1 MSRQYAFG
9 RLPACLATA
18 ILALTLA
25 GCPEDPYSPQTWI
38 EKLDEPGEAQRAI
51 TELQRLKDPV
61 AIKPLA
67 KVWEE
72 RGRPERVLRVITDL
86 AGNPDAQGKTHW
98 EDALPVLRKALEEFD
113 VSDNRSIENAKL
125 AADALGQAKD
135 QGSVESLIN
144 VVNKSMPQLSAGQE
158 VRRSAVAA
166 LGQFGSEP
174 RAVDTLIAVLTT
186 DPKDQP
192 VHLFA
197 AAANA
202 LAEARSPK
210 AVIPLIEAIYKIA
223 PIYQQGRRALIAIG
237 KPAIPELIK
246 VFQGEHKEINAV
258 AKKNDFNTDC
268 NKEQGPESKCKAPSN
283 LEFKSA
289 ALLGDLYAK
298 EAVDVL
304 TAGLKKEAL
313 PAFFQ
318 GNGAPGPNQHTAI
331 LDALRKINDPK
342 SAAAV
347 RAYWQDPNTDDVVRP
362 MAIDVYST
370 LATDTDALPALAKLI
385 KDDNQE
391 EQIRMAA
398 GQAYAR
404 LVRDAKDY
412 EPIVF
417 MIDRYKKEAA
427 KYDKEAQKIEPKFE
441 QAKKDKNQ
449 GKIDEIGQ
457 ELSMAQGRAAGYR
470 NFQRAF
476 EQHLARAHTG
486 VRCKQDPQCYGA
498 ILDETGDDIGK
509 QMSAHITDLA
519 KWSAEEKANL
529 KVAAVERALLELIK
543 MDDKARPVM
552 DKILKHVESTDRIVR
567 QGTLLVMVHAAQ
579 LPCDDCIKRLD
590 EVIEKQKDESTLAQL
605 STDTQ
610 AVRNYFLWAGR

>member
-18 ILALTLA
+18 LLALTLA
-25 GCPEDPYSPQTWI
+25 GCPQDDRDPQTWI
-38 EKLDEPGEAQRAI
+38 EKLDDPGETSAAV
-51 TELQRLKDPV
+51 TWLQRLKDPV

-67 KVWEE
+67 KVWDE
-72 RGRPERVLRVITDL
+72 RGRPERVLRVIIEL
-86 AGNPDAQGKTHW
+86 AATPDAQGKTHW
-98 EDALPVLRKALEEFD
+98 DDALPVLRKALEEFD
-113 VSDNRSIENAKL
+113 VSDNRSIENAKM

-135 QGSVESLIN
+135 QDSVESLIT

-158 VRRSAVAA
+158 VRRSAVSA
-166 LGQFGSEP
+166 LGHFGSEP
-174 RAVDTLIAVLTT
+174 RAVDTLISVLTT
-186 DPKDQP
+186 DPKEQP
-192 VHLFA
+192 LHLFA

-210 AVIPLIEAIYKIA
+210 AVVPLIEAIYKIA

-237 KPAIPELIK
+237 QPAIPELIK
-246 VFQGEHKEINAV
+246 VFKGEHKEINAL

-268 NKEQGPESKCKAPSN
+268 NKEQGPESKCKAPTN

-318 GNGAPGPNQHTAI
+318 PNGAPGPTQHTAI
-331 LDALRKINDPK
+331 LDALRKINDAK

-370 LATDTDALPALAKLI
+370 LATDTEALAALAKLI
-385 KDDNQE
+385 KDDGQE
-391 EQIRMAA
+391 EQIRMAS
-398 GQAYAR
+398 GQAYGR
-404 LVRDAKDY
+404 LVRDTKDF
-412 EPIVF
+412 EPLVY
-417 MIDRYKKEAA
+417 MVDRYKKEAA
-427 KYDKEAQKIEPKFE
+427 KHDKEAQKIEPKFE

-449 GKIDEIGQ
+449 AKIDQIGQ

-470 NFQRAF
+470 NYQRAF
-476 EQHLARAHTG
+476 EQHLARAQAG
-486 VRCKQDPQCYGA
+486 VRCKQDPACYAG

-509 QMSAHITDLA
+509 KMSAHISDLD
-519 KWSAEEKANL
+519 KWSPEEKTNL
-529 KVAAVERALLELIK
+529 KIAAVERALFELIK
-543 MDDKARPVM
+543 MGDKARPVM
-552 DKILKHVESTDRIVR
+552 DTILKHVESTDRIVR

-590 EVIEKQKDESTLAQL
+590 EIIEDQKDESTLAQL
-605 STDTQ
+605 NTDTQ

>member
-18 ILALTLA
+18 LLALTLA
-25 GCPEDPYSPQTWI
+25 GCPQDDRDPQTWI
-38 EKLDEPGEAQRAI
+38 EKLDDPGETQAAV
-51 TELQRLKDPV
+51 TWLQRLKDPV

-72 RGRPERVLRVITDL
+72 RGRPERVLRVIIEL
-86 AGNPDAQGKTHW
+86 AETPDAQGKTHW
-98 EDALPVLRKALEEFD
+98 EEALPVLRKALEEFD
-113 VSDNRSIENAKL
+113 VSDNRSIENAKM
-125 AADALGQAKD
+125 AADALGKAKD
-135 QGSVESLIN
+135 QASVESLVT

-166 LGQFGSEP
+166 LGQFGSET
-174 RAVDTLIAVLTT
+174 RAVDTLIAVITT

-202 LAEARSPK
+202 LGETRSPK

-223 PIYQQGRRALIAIG
+223 PIYQQGRRAIIAIG

-246 VFQGEHKEINAV
+246 VFQGEHTEINAL

-268 NKEQGPESKCKAPSN
+268 KKEQGPESKCKAPSN

-289 ALLGDLYAK
+289 SLLGDLYAK

-318 GNGAPGPNQHTAI
+318 PNGAPGPTQHTAI

-342 SAAAV
+342 AAAAV
-347 RAYWQDPNTDDVVRP
+347 RAYWQDPNTDDMVRP
-362 MAIDVYST
+362 MGIDVYST
-370 LATDTDALPALAKLI
+370 LATDTEALAALAKLI
-385 KDDNQE
+385 KDDGQE

-398 GQAYAR
+398 GQAYGR
-404 LVRDAKDY
+404 LVRDTKDF
-412 EPIVF
+412 EPLVY
-417 MIDRYKKEAA
+417 MVDRYKKEAT
-427 KYDKEAQKIEPKFE
+427 KNDKEAQKIEPKFE

-449 GKIDEIGQ
+449 AKMDEIGA
-457 ELSMAQGRAAGYR
+457 ELSMAQGRAAAYR

-476 EQHLARAHTG
+476 EQHLARAHAG
-486 VRCKQDPQCYGA
+486 VRCKEDPKCYAG
-498 ILDETGDDIGK
+498 ILDESGDDIGK
-509 QMSAHITDLA
+509 KMGEHVSDLA
-519 KWSAEEKANL
+519 KWSPEEKNSL
-529 KVAAVERALLELIK
+529 KIAAAERALLELIK
-543 MDDKARPVM
+543 LDDKARPVM
-552 DKILKHVESTDRIVR
+552 DTIMKHVESTDRIMR

-590 EVIEKQKDESTLAQL
+590 EIIEKQKDESTLAQL
-605 STDTQ
+605 STETQ